1 MQQLYGFISPQG
13 QIARRILILRSSEC
27 KESLLSKLPSA
38 VLHLQR
44 YCKNQRL
51 QKESPPFLY
60 YPPFFL
66 AKSKYSSQNLWSIN
80 NYLYLCR
87 VKCLKITIM
96 ATQVL
101 QFNQAQQAV
110 LNVISCLQSEQDLAD
125 LKRTLV
131 KFMND
136 RLQREMDKLWES
148 GEMSNE
154 KLQEMQ
160 SEHLRTAYK

>member
-1 MQQLYGFISPQG
+1 
-13 QIARRILILRSSEC
+13 
-27 KESLLSKLPSA
+27 
-38 VLHLQR
+38 
-44 YCKNQRL
+44 
-51 QKESPPFLY
+51 
-60 YPPFFL
+60 
-66 AKSKYSSQNLWSIN
+66 
-80 NYLYLCR
+80 
-87 VKCLKITIM
+87 M

-101 QFNQAQQAV
+101 HFNQAQQAV
-110 LNVISCLQSEQDLAD
+110 LNVISCLQSDQDLAD

-148 GEMSNE
+148 GKLSNE

>member
-1 MQQLYGFISPQG
+1 
-13 QIARRILILRSSEC
+13 
-27 KESLLSKLPSA
+27 
-38 VLHLQR
+38 
-44 YCKNQRL
+44 
-51 QKESPPFLY
+51 
-60 YPPFFL
+60 
-66 AKSKYSSQNLWSIN
+66 
-80 NYLYLCR
+80 
-87 VKCLKITIM
+87 M

-101 QFNQAQQAV
+101 QFNQVQQAV

-154 KLQEMQ
+154 KLQKMQ
-160 SEHLRTAYK
+160 SEHFRTAYKLTDK

>member
-1 MQQLYGFISPQG
+1 M
-13 QIARRILILRSSEC
+13 
-27 KESLLSKLPSA
+27 
-38 VLHLQR
+38 
-44 YCKNQRL
+44 
-51 QKESPPFLY
+51 
-60 YPPFFL
+60 
-66 AKSKYSSQNLWSIN
+66 AK
-80 NYLYLCR
+80 
-87 VKCLKITIM
+87 
-96 ATQVL
+96 QVL
-101 QFNQAQQAV
+101 ELNQAQKAV
-110 LNVISCLQSEQDLAD
+110 LNVISCLQSKQDLTD

>member
-1 MQQLYGFISPQG
+1 
-13 QIARRILILRSSEC
+13 
-27 KESLLSKLPSA
+27 
-38 VLHLQR
+38 
-44 YCKNQRL
+44 
-51 QKESPPFLY
+51 
-60 YPPFFL
+60 
-66 AKSKYSSQNLWSIN
+66 
-80 NYLYLCR
+80 
-87 VKCLKITIM
+87 M

-101 QFNQAQQAV
+101 QFNPAQQAV

-136 RLQREMDKLWES
+136 RLQREIDKLWES

-160 SEHLRTAYK
+160 SEHLRTTYK

>member
-1 MQQLYGFISPQG
+1 MF
-13 QIARRILILRSSEC
+13 
-27 KESLLSKLPSA
+27 
-38 VLHLQR
+38 
-44 YCKNQRL
+44 
-51 QKESPPFLY
+51 
-60 YPPFFL
+60 
-66 AKSKYSSQNLWSIN
+66 
-80 NYLYLCR
+80 
-87 VKCLKITIM
+87 KITNM

-110 LNVISCLQSEQDLAD
+110 LYVISCLQSEQDLAD

-136 RLQREMDKLWES
+136 RLQREIDKLWES
-148 GEMSNE
+148 GELSNE

>member
-1 MQQLYGFISPQG
+1 M
-13 QIARRILILRSSEC
+13 
-27 KESLLSKLPSA
+27 
-38 VLHLQR
+38 
-44 YCKNQRL
+44 
-51 QKESPPFLY
+51 
-60 YPPFFL
+60 
-66 AKSKYSSQNLWSIN
+66 AK
-80 NYLYLCR
+80 
-87 VKCLKITIM
+87 
-96 ATQVL
+96 QVL
-101 QFNQAQQAV
+101 ELNQAQKAV

-131 KFMND
+131 KFLND